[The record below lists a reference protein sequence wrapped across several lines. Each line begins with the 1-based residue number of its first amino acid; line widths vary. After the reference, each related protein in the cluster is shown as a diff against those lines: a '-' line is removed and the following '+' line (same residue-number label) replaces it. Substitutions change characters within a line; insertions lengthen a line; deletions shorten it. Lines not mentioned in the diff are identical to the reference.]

1 MKLRYSRVILSVL
14 VLVLSVFSNHLIAQ
28 AAAPEHQ
35 QTPQQ
40 PAQDEQEPVA
50 PARVVGE
57 AGEKAEFDAWQE
69 VERSGSLSEK
79 AELATRFLESFPNS
93 GLTAFAHHVLADAA
107 YQVNDVDNFILH
119 AETALL
125 ELPEIP
131 QLLAPL
137 AYLYSERRQA
147 AKASEYAN
155 RALLLLEKLE
165 KPGKMTS
172 SEWANQ
178 RQGLQADS
186 HYALGRAHLE
196 LWQQSVGSPQELRQ
210 AVEHFSKT
218 LELDPEH
225 AYAAF
230 RLGFAQGN
238 SRNPKAAVAAY
249 ARASILDSPAAER
262 SKTHLERIHSIMQ
275 KARGYEWAEKSI
287 EEIIEEER
295 GRLAAEQAEKE
306 QELARLAEE
315 IDNLVQEGV
324 ALRPDH

>member
-1 MKLRYSRVILSVL
+1 MALKYSRVILSVL
-14 VLVLSVFSNHLIAQ
+14 VLSAFSNHVTAQ
-28 AAAPEHQ
+28 AAAPERQ

-40 PAQDEQEPVA
+40 PSQDQQEPEQ

-57 AGEKAEFDAWQE
+57 AREKAEFDAWQM
-69 VERSGSLSEK
+69 VERAGSLSDK
-79 AELATRFLESFPNS
+79 AELAMRFLESFPNS
-93 GLTAFAHHVLADAA
+93 GLTAFAHRVLADAA

-119 AETALL
+119 GENVLR
-125 ELPEIP
+125 ELPEVP

-137 AYLYSERRQA
+137 AYLYSERRQT

-155 RALLLLEKLE
+155 RALLLLEKLD

-172 SEWANQ
+172 SEWVNQ

-196 LWQQSVGSPQELRQ
+196 LWQQSVGLPKELRQ

-249 ARASILDSPAAER
+249 ARAALLDSPAAER
-262 SKTHLERIHSIMQ
+262 SRTYLERIHSILQ
-275 KARGYEWAEKSI
+275 KARGYEWAGKSI
-287 EEIIEEER
+287 EDILEEAR
-295 GRLAAEQAEKE
+295 RRLAAEQAEKE

-315 IDNLVQEGV
+315 IDNLGQEGV
-324 ALRPDH
+324 ASRPDH

>member
-1 MKLRYSRVILSVL
+1 MTRMHSRLVLSVL
-14 VLVLSVFSNHLIAQ
+14 VLSLFSNHLIAQ
-28 AAAPEHQ
+28 AAAPERQ
-35 QTPQQ
+35 QTSQQ
-40 PAQDEQEPVA
+40 PSQDQQEPEQ

-57 AGEKAEFDAWQE
+57 AREKAEFDAWQV
-69 VERSGSLSEK
+69 VERAGSLSEK
-79 AELATRFLESFPNS
+79 AELAARFLESFPNS

-119 AETALL
+119 AEQALL
-125 ELPEIP
+125 ELPEVP

-137 AYLYSERRQA
+137 AYLYSERRQT
-147 AKASEYAN
+147 AKASDYAN
-155 RALLLLEKLE
+155 RALLLLEKSE
-165 KPGKMTS
+165 KPVKMTS
-172 SEWANQ
+172 SEWVNQ

-196 LWQQSVGSPQELRQ
+196 LWQQSVGSPEELRQ

-238 SRNPKAAVAAY
+238 SRNPKAAVAAL

-262 SKTHLERIHSIMQ
+262 SRTYLERIHSMLQ
-275 KARGYEWAEKSI
+275 NARDYEWAGKSI
-287 EEIIEEER
+287 EDILEEAKR
-295 GRLAAEQAEKE
+295 RLAAEQAEEE

-315 IDNLVQEGV
+315 IDNLVKEGV
-324 ALRPDH
+324 TLRSND

>member
-1 MKLRYSRVILSVL
+1 MPLKYSRMVLSVL
-14 VLVLSVFSNHLIAQ
+14 VLSLFSNHLTAQ
-28 AAAPEHQ
+28 AAAREGQ
-35 QTPQQ
+35 QTS
-40 PAQDEQEPVA
+40 QEPSQDQQEPEQ

-57 AGEKAEFDAWQE
+57 AREKAEFDAWQV

-79 AELATRFLESFPNS
+79 AELAMRFLESFPNS
-93 GLTAFAHHVLADAA
+93 GLMAFAHHVLADAA
-107 YQVNDVDNFILH
+107 YQVNDVENFILH
-119 AETALL
+119 AEQALL
-125 ELPEIP
+125 ELPEVP

-137 AYLYSERRQA
+137 AYLYSERRQT

-155 RALLLLEKLE
+155 RALRLLEKLE

-172 SEWANQ
+172 SEWVNQ

-196 LWQQSVGSPQELRQ
+196 LWQQSVGSPKELRQ
-210 AVEHFSKT
+210 AVEHFSRT

-262 SKTHLERIHSIMQ
+262 SKTYLERIHSILQ
-275 KARGYEWAEKSI
+275 KARDYEWSGKRI
-287 EEIIEEER
+287 EDILEEAR
-295 GRLAAEQAEKE
+295 RRLAAEQAEKE

-315 IDNLVQEGV
+315 IDILVKEGTG
-324 ALRPDH
+324 LRPDQ

>member
-1 MKLRYSRVILSVL
+1 MALKHSRVVLSVL
-14 VLVLSVFSNHLIAQ
+14 VLSLFSNHMTAQ
-28 AAAPEHQ
+28 ASAPERQ
-35 QTPQQ
+35 QTSQQ
-40 PAQDEQEPVA
+40 PSQDQQEPEQ

-57 AGEKAEFDAWQE
+57 PREKAEFDAWQV
-69 VERSGSLSEK
+69 VERAGSLSEK
-79 AELATRFLESFPNS
+79 AELAMRFLESFPNS

-119 AETALL
+119 AEQALL
-125 ELPEIP
+125 ELPEVP

-155 RALLLLEKLE
+155 RALRLLEKLDN
-165 KPGKMTS
+165 PGKMTS
-172 SEWANQ
+172 SEWVNQ

-196 LWQQSVGSPQELRQ
+196 LWQQSVGSPKELRQ
-210 AVEHFSKT
+210 AVEHLSKT

-262 SKTHLERIHSIMQ
+262 SKTYLERIHSILQ
-275 KARGYEWAEKSI
+275 NARDYEWAGRSI
-287 EEIIEEER
+287 EDILDEAR
-295 GRLAAEQAEKE
+295 RLLAAEQTEKE

-315 IDNLVQEGV
+315 IDNLVQEGA
-324 ALRPDH
+324 ALPTDQ

>member
-1 MKLRYSRVILSVL
+1 MERRYSRVVL
-14 VLVLSVFSNHLIAQ
+14 TVLVLSVFSNHLTAQ
-28 AAAPEHQ
+28 AAAPERQ
-35 QTPQQ
+35 QTSQQ
-40 PAQDEQEPVA
+40 PSEDQPEPEQ

-57 AGEKAEFDAWQE
+57 AREKAEFDAWQE
-69 VERSGSLSEK
+69 VERAGSLSAK
-79 AELATRFLESFPNS
+79 AKLARRFLESFPDS

-119 AETALL
+119 GEDALR
-125 ELPEIP
+125 ELPEVP

-165 KPGKMTS
+165 KPGTMTS
-172 SEWANQ
+172 SEWFNQ

-196 LWQQSVGSPQELRQ
+196 LWQQSVGSPKELRQ

-238 SRNPKAAVAAY
+238 SRNPKAAVAAF
-249 ARASILDSPAAER
+249 ARAAILDSPAAER
-262 SKTHLERIHSIMQ
+262 SRTYLERIHSMLQ
-275 KARGYEWAEKSI
+275 KARDYEWAGKSI
-287 EEIIEEER
+287 EDILEEAR
-295 GRLAAEQAEKE
+295 RRLAADKAEKE
-306 QELARLAEE
+306 QELARLAE
-315 IDNLVQEGV
+315 
-324 ALRPDH
+324 

>member
-1 MKLRYSRVILSVL
+1 MALKYFRLVL
-14 VLVLSVFSNHLIAQ
+14 PVLVLSVFSNHLTAQ
-28 AAAPEHQ
+28 AAATERQ
-35 QTPQQ
+35 QTSQQ
-40 PAQDEQEPVA
+40 PSPAEQKPITPV
-50 PARVVGE
+50 RVVGE
-57 AGEKAEFDAWQE
+57 PGDKAEFDAWQK
-69 VERSGSLSEK
+69 VERAGSLSEK
-79 AELATRFLESFPNS
+79 AKVAKRFLESFPNS

-119 AETALL
+119 GENALR
-125 ELPEIP
+125 ELPEVP

-147 AKASEYAN
+147 AKASEYAK
-155 RALLLLEKLE
+155 RAMVLLEKLD
-165 KPGKMTS
+165 KPGKLTS

-178 RQGLQADS
+178 RQGLLADS

-196 LWQQSVGSPQELRQ
+196 LWQQSAGSPKELRQ

-218 LELDPEH
+218 LDLDPEH

-230 RLGFAQGN
+230 RLGFAQGH

-262 SKTHLERIHSIMQ
+262 SRTHLERIHSIMQ
-275 KARGYEWAEKSI
+275 RARDYEWAGNSI
-287 EEIIEEER
+287 EDILEEER

-306 QELARLAEE
+306 QELTRLAEE

-324 ALRPDH
+324 ALRPDQ

>member
-1 MKLRYSRVILSVL
+1 MVLKYSRVVLSVL
-14 VLVLSVFSNHLIAQ
+14 VLSGFSNHLIAQ
-28 AAAPEHQ
+28 AAAPERQ
-35 QTPQQ
+35 QTSQQ
-40 PAQDEQEPVA
+40 PSQDEQEPVA
-50 PARVVGE
+50 PPRVVGE
-57 AGEKAEFDAWQE
+57 PGDKAEFDAWQV
-69 VERSGSLSEK
+69 VERAGSLSEK
-79 AELATRFLESFPNS
+79 AELAMRFLESFPNS

-119 AETALL
+119 GENALL
-125 ELPEIP
+125 ELPEVP

-147 AKASEYAN
+147 AKASDYAN
-155 RALLLLEKLE
+155 RALLLLENLE

-172 SEWANQ
+172 SEWVNQ
-178 RQGLQADS
+178 RRGLQADS

-196 LWQQSVGSPQELRQ
+196 LWQQSVGSPEKLRQ

-249 ARASILDSPAAER
+249 ARASILESPAAER
-262 SKTHLERIHSIMQ
+262 SKTYLERIHSILQ
-275 KARGYEWAEKSI
+275 TARDYEWAGKSI
-287 EEIIEEER
+287 EDILEEAR
-295 GRLAAEQAEKE
+295 RRLAAEQAEKE
-306 QELARLAEE
+306 KELARLAEE
-315 IDNLVQEGV
+315 IDNMVQEGV
-324 ALRPDH
+324 ALPPDQ

>member
-1 MKLRYSRVILSVL
+1 MVLKYSRVVVT
-14 VLVLSVFSNHLIAQ
+14 VLVLSVFSNHLTAQ
-28 AAAPEHQ
+28 ERAPERQ
-35 QTPQQ
+35 QTSQQ
-40 PAQDEQEPVA
+40 PSQDQQEPEQ

-57 AGEKAEFDAWQE
+57 PGEKAEFDAWQA
-69 VERSGSLSEK
+69 VERAGSISEK
-79 AELATRFLESFPNS
+79 AELAMRFLESFPNS

-107 YQVNDVDNFILH
+107 YQVNEADNFILH
-119 AETALL
+119 AEQALL
-125 ELPEIP
+125 ELPEVP

-137 AYLYSERRQA
+137 AYLYSERRQT

-155 RALLLLEKLE
+155 RALLLLENLE
-165 KPGKMTS
+165 KPGKMTA
-172 SEWANQ
+172 SEWVNQ
-178 RQGLQADS
+178 RQGLQADA

-196 LWQQSVGSPQELRQ
+196 LWQQSAGSPKELRQ

-218 LELDPEH
+218 LEMDPEH

-230 RLGFAQGN
+230 RLGFAHGN

-275 KARGYEWAEKSI
+275 KARDYEWAGKSI
-287 EEIIEEER
+287 DAILEEAR
-295 GRLAAEQAEKE
+295 RRLAAEQAEKG

-315 IDNLVQEGV
+315 IDNLTQEGT
-324 ALRPDH
+324 ALRPDQ

>member
-1 MKLRYSRVILSVL
+1 MALKNSRLALS
-14 VLVLSVFSNHLIAQ
+14 VLVLSVFSNHVTAQ
-28 AAAPEHQ
+28 PAAPERQ
-35 QTPQQ
+35 QTSQQ
-40 PAQDEQEPVA
+40 PAQDQQKHER

-57 AGEKAEFDAWQE
+57 PGDKAEFDAWQV
-69 VERSGSLSEK
+69 VERAGSLSEK

-107 YQVNDVDNFILH
+107 YQVNDVDNFILY
-119 AETALL
+119 AEQALL
-125 ELPEIP
+125 ELPEVP

-165 KPGKMTS
+165 KPGQMTS
-172 SEWANQ
+172 SGWVDQ

-196 LWQQSVGSPQELRQ
+196 LWQQSVGSPKELRQ

-238 SRNPKAAVAAY
+238 SRNPKAAVAAF

-262 SKTHLERIHSIMQ
+262 SRTYLERIHSMLQ
-275 KARGYEWAEKSI
+275 KARDYEWAGKSI
-287 EEIIEEER
+287 EDILDEAR
-295 GRLAAEQAEKE
+295 RRLAAEQADKE

-315 IDNLVQEGV
+315 IDNLVREG
-324 ALRPDH
+324 AASRPDQ

>member
-1 MKLRYSRVILSVL
+1 MALKYSRLVLS
-14 VLVLSVFSNHLIAQ
+14 VLVLSVFSNHWIAQ
-28 AAAPEHQ
+28 AAAPERQ

-40 PAQDEQEPVA
+40 PAQDEQEPDA

-57 AGEKAEFDAWQE
+57 PGDKAEFDAWQV
-69 VERSGSLSEK
+69 VERAGSLSEK
-79 AELATRFLESFPNS
+79 AELAMRFLESFPNS
-93 GLTAFAHHVLADAA
+93 GLTPFAHHVLADAA

-119 AETALL
+119 GENALL
-125 ELPEIP
+125 ELPEVP

-137 AYLYSERRQA
+137 AYLYSERRQT
-147 AKASEYAN
+147 AKANEYAN
-155 RALLLLEKLE
+155 RALLLLEQLG

-172 SEWANQ
+172 SEWVNQ

-196 LWQQSVGSPQELRQ
+196 LWQQSVGSPKELRQ

-238 SRNPKAAVAAY
+238 SRNPKAAVAAF

-262 SKTHLERIHSIMQ
+262 SKNHLERIHSIMQ
-275 KARGYEWAEKSI
+275 KARDYKWAGKSI
-287 EEIIEEER
+287 EDILGEAR
-295 GRLAAEQAEKE
+295 RRLAADKAEKE

-315 IDNLVQEGV
+315 IDNLAKEGA
-324 ALRPDH
+324 ALRPDQ

>member
-1 MKLRYSRVILSVL
+1 MALKNSRLVLSVL
-14 VLVLSVFSNHLIAQ
+14 VLSAFSNHVTAQ
-28 AAAPEHQ
+28 PAAPERQ
-35 QTPQQ
+35 QTS
-40 PAQDEQEPVA
+40 QDQQEPEQ

-57 AGEKAEFDAWQE
+57 AREKAEFDAWQV
-69 VERSGSLSEK
+69 VERAGSLSEK
-79 AELATRFLESFPNS
+79 AELAARFLESFPNS

-119 AETALL
+119 GENALL
-125 ELPEIP
+125 ELPEVP

-165 KPGKMTS
+165 KPGNMTS
-172 SEWANQ
+172 SEWVDQ

-196 LWQQSVGSPQELRQ
+196 LWQQSVGSPKELRK

-238 SRNPKAAVAAY
+238 SRNPKAAVAAF
-249 ARASILDSPAAER
+249 ARAAILDSPAAER
-262 SKTHLERIHSIMQ
+262 SRTYLERIHSMLQ
-275 KARGYEWAEKSI
+275 KARDYEWAGKSI
-287 EEIIEEER
+287 EDILEEAR
-295 GRLAAEQAEKE
+295 RRLAAEQAEKE
-306 QELARLAEE
+306 KELARLAEE
-315 IDNLVQEGV
+315 IDNLVKEGV
-324 ALRPDH
+324 TLRSND

>member
-1 MKLRYSRVILSVL
+1 MESRYSLVVL
-14 VLVLSVFSNHLIAQ
+14 TVLVLSGFSNHLIAQ
-28 AAAPEHQ
+28 AAAPEPQ

-50 PARVVGE
+50 PVRVVGE
-57 AGEKAEFDAWQE
+57 AGEKAEFDAWQS
-69 VERSGSLSEK
+69 VERAGSLSEK
-79 AELATRFLESFPNS
+79 AKLATRFLEGFPNS
-93 GLTAFAHHVLADAA
+93 GLTAFAHNVLADAA
-107 YQVNDVDNFILH
+107 YRLNDVDNFILH
-119 AETALL
+119 AEKALL

-165 KPGKMTS
+165 KSGNMTS
-172 SEWANQ
+172 SEWVIQ
-178 RQGLQADS
+178 RRGLRADS

-196 LWQQSVGSPQELRQ
+196 LWQQSVGSPKELRQ

-218 LELDPEH
+218 LKLDPEH

-249 ARASILDSPAAER
+249 ARASILESPAAER
-262 SKTHLERIHSIMQ
+262 SKNYLEQLHSILQ
-275 KARGYEWAEKSI
+275 KARDYEWAEKSV
-287 EEIIEEER
+287 EEILEEER
-295 GRLAAEQAEKE
+295 RRLAAAQAEKE

-315 IDNLVQEGV
+315 IDN
-324 ALRPDH
+324 

>member
-1 MKLRYSRVILSVL
+1 MESRYSLVVL
-14 VLVLSVFSNHLIAQ
+14 TVLVLSGFSNHLIAQ

-50 PARVVGE
+50 PVRVVGE
-57 AGEKAEFDAWQE
+57 AGEKAEFDAWQS
-69 VERSGSLSEK
+69 VERAGSLSEK
-79 AELATRFLESFPNS
+79 ANLATRFLEGFPNS
-93 GLTAFAHHVLADAA
+93 GLTAFAHNVLADAA
-107 YQVNDVDNFILH
+107 YRVNDVDNFILH
-119 AETALL
+119 AEKALL

-165 KPGKMTS
+165 KSGNMTS
-172 SEWANQ
+172 SEWVIQ
-178 RQGLQADS
+178 RRGLRADS

-196 LWQQSVGSPQELRQ
+196 LWQQSVGSPKELRQ

-218 LELDPEH
+218 LKLDPEH

-262 SKTHLERIHSIMQ
+262 SKNYLEQLHSILQ
-275 KARGYEWAEKSI
+275 KARDYEWAEKSV
-287 EEIIEEER
+287 EEILEEER
-295 GRLAAEQAEKE
+295 RRLAAAQAEKE

-315 IDNLVQEGV
+315 IDN
-324 ALRPDH
+324 